1 MPRPPRKRWPY
12 SQRGSFNPTSSEAA
26 NWDDLAQHLQLLLDH
41 VNQLRALHH
50 HQGPMGSDEMVRIQ
64 QRITAVE
71 ADLASQLFSW
81 RQLQEPFWQAVRF
94 GGLGVIVG
102 WLLRSWAG

>member
-1 MPRPPRKRWPY
+1 
-12 SQRGSFNPTSSEAA
+12 
-26 NWDDLAQHLQLLLDH
+26 
-41 VNQLRALHH
+41 
-50 HQGPMGSDEMVRIQ
+50 MGSDEMVRIQ